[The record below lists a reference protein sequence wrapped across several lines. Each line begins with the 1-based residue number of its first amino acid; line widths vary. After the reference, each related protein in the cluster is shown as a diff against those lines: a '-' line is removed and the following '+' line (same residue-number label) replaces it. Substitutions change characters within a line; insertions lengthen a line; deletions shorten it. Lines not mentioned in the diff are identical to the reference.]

1 MATSLPPPAFYDPT
15 VHTHLLPSF
24 AALQIT
30 CILTDHTIATFLPP
44 FSSLADERVISWW
57 HSRSAQVSNGTRV
70 ICMQLTPDG
79 VLAGYVMLNLTGKG
93 YETGPHRG
101 EVEKLLV
108 HPNFRRMGV
117 AKRVMGLLEEAA
129 REEGTWLLVRIFDF
143 GVRGSGEEL
152 MRRHSNSIRKKDR
165 RRRRFT
171 PLGLDEDGEG
181 PDYGISPK
189 DGSLKAEVFFYKD
202 LRKSAPLTY

>member
-1 MATSLPPPAFYDPT
+1 
-15 VHTHLLPSF
+15 
-24 AALQIT
+24 
-30 CILTDHTIATFLPP
+30 
-44 FSSLADERVISWW
+44 
-57 HSRSAQVSNGTRV
+57 
-70 ICMQLTPDG
+70 MQLTPDG

-171 PLGLDEDGEG
+171 PAWAGRGWGRDQ
-181 PDYGISPK
+181 IMASR
-189 DGSLKAEVFFYKD
+189 LKTEVSK
-202 LRKSAPLTY
+202 LRFSSTRICVRVHR